1 MKLINNT
8 IAAVCAGL
16 LFTALFYVAV
26 SLASPSP
33 AKSDGLALYLPELAT
48 VAQDTGTVKPAAEPL
63 LNYLTN

>member
-8 IAAVCAGL
+8 IAGVCAGI

-33 AKSDGLALYLPELAT
+33 AKPDGLALYLPEIAT
-48 VAQDTGTVKPAAEPL
+48 VAQDTVAVTQVAEPL